1 MQSKLKLH
9 YNEGCINVIANEAI
23 YWEGE
28 AKKELKGKISVQYLP
43 KPARFIYTSNDA
55 SGIISLFTDRK

>member
-9 YNEGCINVIANEAI
+9 YNEGCINVIANEAV

-28 AKKELKGKISVQYLP
+28 AKKGLKGKISVQYLP

-55 SGIISLFTDRK
+55 SGSISPFSDKK